1 MSEVVHKM
9 FEKKSKEEI
18 NELELRSKFNTEKIH
33 YGVGQQADGKTPLS

>member
-18 NELELRSKFNTEKIH
+18 NELELRNKYTENSLWSR
-33 YGVGQQADGKTPLS
+33 AAS